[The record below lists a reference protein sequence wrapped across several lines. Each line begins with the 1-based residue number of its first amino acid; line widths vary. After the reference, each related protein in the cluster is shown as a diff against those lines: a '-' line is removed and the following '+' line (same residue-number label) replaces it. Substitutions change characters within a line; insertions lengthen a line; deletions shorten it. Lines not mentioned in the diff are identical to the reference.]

1 MGIALADAAIDYG
14 ASVDLV
20 LGPVNII
27 PQKSSVKVTNVT
39 TAETMATECI
49 ARFDKCDIAILAAAV
64 ADFTPIRVYEEK
76 IKNKDSELLL
86 ELKPTRDIA
95 MTLGM
100 QKRSSQILVGFALET
115 DNELENAI
123 EKLRKKNLDII
134 VLNSLKE
141 EGAGFGH
148 NTNKITLID
157 RDNNIDK
164 FELKSKEAA
173 AMDIGSIM
181 AARFKF
187 FLIAFLILLPG
198 IIDAQELNCNIQIS
212 AQRIQGSNRQI
223 FESMQRDLY
232 DFMNNTVWTNH
243 VFSYAERI
251 DCNILINL
259 SDQLSADEFKG
270 TIQIQLSRPVFNT
283 TYKSTMLNFIDNN
296 FQFRYVEF
304 QPLEFD
310 PSTYRSS
317 LVSVLAY
324 YTYMILGFDY
334 DSFSPLG
341 GTEFFQMAEK
351 IVTTAQ
357 NAPEPGWK
365 PYDGS
370 RNRNRYWLV
379 KNVLDKEYEGVRLFI
394 YDYNINGLDKM
405 ESKIA
410 EARTSMV
417 ESLKLI
423 QEVYRKKPDPF
434 MYLVQVIMDAK
445 SDELI
450 NIFTEAFPEEKSRVV
465 QILTEIDPANKA
477 KYEKINSANA
487 Q

>member
-1 MGIALADAAIDYG
+1 MAQFSKYYLIIFLAF
-14 ASVDLV
+14 L
-20 LGPVNII
+20 P
-27 PQKSSVKVTNVT
+27 
-39 TAETMATECI
+39 
-49 ARFDKCDIAILAAAV
+49 
-64 ADFTPIRVYEEK
+64 
-76 IKNKDSELLL
+76 
-86 ELKPTRDIA
+86 
-95 MTLGM
+95 
-100 QKRSSQILVGFALET
+100 
-115 DNELENAI
+115 
-123 EKLRKKNLDII
+123 DII
-134 VLNSLKE
+134 Y
-141 EGAGFGH
+141 
-148 NTNKITLID
+148 
-157 RDNNIDK
+157 
-164 FELKSKEAA
+164 
-173 AMDIGSIM
+173 
-181 AARFKF
+181 
-187 FLIAFLILLPG
+187 
-198 IIDAQELNCNIQIS
+198 AQELNCNVQIS
-212 AQRIQGSNRQI
+212 AQRIQGSNRQV
-223 FESMQRDLY
+223 FESMQRDLFE
-232 DFMNNTVWTNH
+232 FMNNTVWTNH
-243 VFSYAERI
+243 VFSYSERI

-259 SDQLSADEFKG
+259 NDQLSADEFRG

-283 TYKSTMLNFIDNN
+283 TYKSTMLNFIDNS

-351 IVTTAQ
+351 IVTNAQ

-379 KNVLDKEYEGVRLFI
+379 KNVLDKEYEGVRQFL

-405 ESKIA
+405 ESRIA

-423 QEVYRKKPDPF
+423 QDVYRKKPDPF
-434 MYLVQVIMDAK
+434 MYLVQVVMDAK

-450 NIFTEAFPEEKSRVV
+450 NIFSEAFPEERSRVV

-477 KYEKINSANA
+477 KYEKINTANLP
-487 Q
+487 